1 MSLKS
6 QNIVERWFA
15 AIGGANGEGEKVLR
29 AFMSRVEEAGIPDI
43 VAEKIKMNTGLASA
57 PSKSMFSLGINR
69 SMREMIEIKN
79 ETMLGWLIYVG
90 ARDYGKQLLVSWYLV
105 ADEKELPRTAKAI
118 FGAESMME
126 LGLFK
131 TEELSAF
138 VTIIHEALKS
148 AVSDSM
154 KELNLD
160 FTKVDTHTR
169 GFLNIS

>member
-6 QNIVERWFA
+6 QNIKERWFA

-29 AFMSRVEEAGIPDI
+29 AFMSGVQAAGIPEIETGSQRVSVGLGSKLKGMFGGGASQDRNMI
-43 VAEKIKMNTGLASA
+43 VIMN
-57 PSKSMFSLGINR
+57 KSLP
-69 SMREMIEIKN
+69 
-79 ETMLGWLIYVG
+79 GWLIYAG

-105 ADEKELPRTAKAI
+105 TDEKKTSRFARTIGTVA
-118 FGAESMME
+118 SME
-126 LGLFK
+126 LDIFK

-138 VTIIHEALKS
+138 VTIVHQSLKD
-148 AVSDSM
+148 AVKQVM
-154 KELNLD
+154 TEMNLD